1 MIVLVTINYYH
12 FIDKSR
18 TWGDKLNL
26 PKVMYLA
33 CCRKGLEPREAQTQ
47 AFNQL
52 HSGTEAF

>member
-1 MIVLVTINYYH
+1 MVVLVTINYYH

-26 PKVMYLA
+26 PKVIYLA
-33 CCRKGLEPREAQTQ
+33 CYRKGLETREAQTQ